1 MLKKFFILV
10 LALMLVLSACSAN
23 EPEVTE
29 VPEDAT
35 WDRNFS
41 EHWINGENGEKLNVG
56 EHELDEIWLCSVCGS
71 EIIDWG
77 DGFFDVY
84 NYDDQGNLERH
95 SSYSSDGECID
106 DYQNIFEYDESGN
119 VIYLKVYQNGSICG
133 ESEFSYSSE
142 GWTYESRCTTYYS
155 EGNYTVE
162 EYNENGSNL
171 FFRDF
176 DAEGNLVTES
186 INDFAPDQYGYE
198 YLAKSTTTDYST
210 GFEYINQYNEHN
222 DLTRIE
228 EYDDAKNL
236 IHDESREYEY
246 DEEGRRSHV
255 KTYLGGVITSEV
267 IFGYAE
273 DESGWW
279 SYYDTEITYSED
291 GSYTVCKYNEN
302 DELLSK
308 VHYDANGNP
317 VE

>member
-1 MLKKFFILV
+1 MLKKILV
-10 LALMLVLSACSAN
+10 FALALMLVLSACSAN

-29 VPEDAT
+29 IPENAT
-35 WDRNFS
+35 WDRNLT
-41 EHWINGENGEKLNVG
+41 EHWINGEEGEKLHIS
-56 EHELDEIWLCSVCGS
+56 EHELDEINACSVCGS

-84 NYDDQGNLERH
+84 NYDDQGNLARQ
-95 SSYSSDGECID
+95 SSYGSDGECID
-106 DYQNIFEYDESGN
+106 DYENEFEYDESGN
-119 VIYLKVYQNGSICG
+119 IINLKVYQNGFLCG

-142 GWTYESRCTTYYS
+142 GWTYESKCTTYYS
-155 EGNYTVE
+155 DGNYTVE

-186 INDFAPDQYGYE
+186 INDFATDQYGNE
-198 YLAKSTTTDYST
+198 YLLKSTTIDNT
-210 GFEYINQYNEHN
+210 GYEYIYQYNEYN
-222 DLTRIE
+222 DITHIE
-228 EYDDAKNL
+228 EYDAAKNL
-236 IHDESREYEY
+236 VYDESHEYEY
-246 DEEGRRSHV
+246 DEEGRKIHK
-255 KTYLGGVITSEV
+255 KTYLGGVLSYEL

>member
-23 EPEVTE
+23 EPEVPE

-155 EGNYTVE
+155 TGNYSVE
-162 EYNENGSNL
+162 EYDENGNALL
-171 FFRDF
+171 FQGF
-176 DAEGNLVTES
+176 DAEANLVAES
-186 INDFAPDQYGYE
+186 INSFATHPDGYE
-198 YLAKSTTTDYST
+198 YLAKTISKDYET
-210 GFEYINQYNEHN
+210 GSESVYQYNEHG
-222 DLTRIE
+222 DLTYLW
-228 EYDDAKNL
+228 EYDSVNDTYSEET
-236 IHDESREYEY
+236 HEYAY
-246 DEEGRRSHV
+246 DEEGRRSYM
-255 KTYLGGVITSEV
+255 KSWLDGVLQSE
-267 IFGYAE
+267 IYFGFAE

-279 SYYDTEITYSED
+279 SYYETEIVYSED
-291 GSYTVCKYNEN
+291 GSYTVTKHNEN